1 MTKRDKHSRT
11 FTKKQLTDLIRK
23 HDGNLTAIAREADCV
38 RQTVYSSIE
47 RYGLGEVVD
56 EVRETL
62 VDVAEQSLHELV
74 RERHPSAIFFYLK
87 TQGKRR
93 GYVERSEQTGVDGGP
108 IRMQMDKP
116 PRAAT
121 VEEWVG
127 FKNRIAD
134 AVDDSWA
141 D

>member
-1 MTKRDKHSRT
+1 MPKRDKNTRT
-11 FTKKQLTDLIRK
+11 FTKERLTELIRK

-38 RQTVYSSIE
+38 RQTVYASIQ
-47 RYGLGEVVD
+47 RYGLEEVVD

-62 VDVAEQSLHELV
+62 VDVAESNLHELV

-87 TQGKRR
+87 TIGKRR

-108 IRMQMDKP
+108 IRMVLDKP
-116 PRAAT
+116 PRATT

-127 FKNRIAD
+127 FKNRIAE

>member
-1 MTKRDKHSRT
+1 MTKRDKNSRT
-11 FTKKQLTDLIRK
+11 FTKEQLTELIRR

-38 RQTVYSSIE
+38 RQTVYAGIE
-47 RYGLGEVVD
+47 RYGLSEVLD

-93 GYVERSEQTGVDGGP
+93 GYVERSEQTGGDSRRVG
-108 IRMQMDKP
+108 
-116 PRAAT
+116 
-121 VEEWVG
+121 WV
-127 FKNRIAD
+127 
-134 AVDDSWA
+134 
-141 D
+141 

>member
-1 MTKRDKHSRT
+1 MTKRNKHKRA
-11 FTKKQLTDLIRK
+11 FTKEQLTELIRK
-23 HDGNLTAIAREADCV
+23 HDGNLTAIARDADCV
-38 RQTVYSSIE
+38 RQTVYAGIE
-47 RYGLGEVVD
+47 RYGLSEVVD

-74 RERHPSAIFFYLK
+74 RARPPAAFFFDLK

-93 GYVERSEQTGVDGGP
+93 GYVERSEQTGIDGGP
-108 IRMQMDKP
+108 IRMRMDKP

-121 VEEWVG
+121 VDEWVG
-127 FKNRIAD
+127 FKNRLVD
-134 AVDDSWA
+134 TVDDSWA